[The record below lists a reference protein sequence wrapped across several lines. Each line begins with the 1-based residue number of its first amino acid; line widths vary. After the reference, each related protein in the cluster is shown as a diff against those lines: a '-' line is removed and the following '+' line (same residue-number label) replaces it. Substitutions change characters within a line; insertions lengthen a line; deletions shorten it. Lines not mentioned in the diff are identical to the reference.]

1 MRNTAMSTNE
11 TTCIIRVGNK
21 ETNLPYQKI
30 STLKRKVHAQTKWLG
45 LRSDTHW
52 KTSND
57 STYYH
62 REYYDSANNPVIA
75 TICYI

>member
-1 MRNTAMSTNE
+1 MGNTRMVTNK
-11 TTCIIRVGNK
+11 TTCIIRIGNE

-30 STLKRKVHAQTKWLG
+30 ATLKQKTHANTKSLG
-45 LRSDTHW
+45 LRPGTHW
-52 KTSND
+52 KPSND

-75 TICYI
+75 TIVYI